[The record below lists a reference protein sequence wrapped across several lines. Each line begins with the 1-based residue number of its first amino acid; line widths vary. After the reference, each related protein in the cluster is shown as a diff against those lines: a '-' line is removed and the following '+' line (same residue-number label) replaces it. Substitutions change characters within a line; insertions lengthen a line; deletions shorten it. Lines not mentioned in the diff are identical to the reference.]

1 MGFICKLQRF
11 GSSLPAKMPKLSL
24 IQHTDNMS
32 ELNTDKPVIGITIG
46 DYNGIGP
53 EIILKV
59 LYNNQLNRICTP
71 VIYGSMRIM
80 NRYRNQLEM
89 KDWNLFGAQRIEQIN
104 AKMTNVITC
113 WQDPQEDIQPGK
125 ITSEAGKGAFES
137 LKRAVEDLKAGK
149 LDGLVTAPINKNNIQ
164 NEEFKFPG
172 HTEYL
177 AEAFDAKEPLMFMV
191 SDTLRVGV
199 VTGHIALRD
208 IAEHITKEKIVGKL
222 NAMLRSLRGDFGI
235 RKPRIAVL
243 GLNPHAGENGLLGSE
258 EQEIIEPAI
267 KELKNK
273 GQLIYGPYP
282 ADGFFAA
289 QTYRKF
295 DAVLAMYHDQGLTPF
310 KTIAFNDGVNFTAG
324 LSIVR
329 TSPDHG
335 TAYDIAGKNIA
346 DETSMRQAVFTACDV
361 IKFRKEQAEI
371 EKNALKKNPVVEKM
385 TSQEEK

>member
-1 MGFICKLQRF
+1 
-11 GSSLPAKMPKLSL
+11 
-24 IQHTDNMS
+24 MS
-32 ELNTDKPVIGITIG
+32 ELLSDKPVIGITLG

-53 EIILKV
+53 EVILKV
-59 LYNNQLNRICTP
+59 LHGNQLNRICTP
-71 VIYGSMRIM
+71 VVYGSMRIL

-89 KDWNLFGAQRIEQIN
+89 KDWNLFGAQKIDLIN
-104 AKMTNVITC
+104 PKMTNVITC

-125 ITSEAGKGAFES
+125 VTPEAGKGAYES
-137 LKRAVEDLKAGK
+137 LKRAVEDMKEGH
-149 LDGLVTAPINKNNIQ
+149 LDAIVTAPINKNNIQ
-164 NEEFKFPG
+164 NDEFNFPG

-177 AEAFDAKEPLMFMV
+177 AEAFGVKEPLMFMV
-191 SDTLRVGV
+191 SDILRVGV
-199 VTGHIALRD
+199 VTGHIPLGK
-208 IAEHITKEKIVGKL
+208 IAENITKEKIMVRL
-222 NAMLRSLRGDFGI
+222 QAMLKSLRVDFGI

-243 GLNPHAGENGLLGSE
+243 GLNPHAGEGGLLGSE
-258 EQEIIEPAI
+258 ENEIIEPLI
-267 KELKNK
+267 KEIRAK
-273 GQLIYGPYP
+273 GQLVYGPYP

-289 QTYRKF
+289 QSYRKY

-324 LSIVR
+324 LPIVR

-346 DETSMRQAVFTACDV
+346 DETSMRQAIFTAIDV
-361 IKFRKEQAEI
+361 VRQRKEQAEL

>member
-1 MGFICKLQRF
+1 
-11 GSSLPAKMPKLSL
+11 
-24 IQHTDNMS
+24 MS
-32 ELNTDKPVIGITIG
+32 ELNSDKPVIGITIG

-53 EIILKV
+53 EVILKV
-59 LYNNQLNRICTP
+59 LHNNQLNRICTP
-71 VIYGSMRIM
+71 IIYGSMRIL
-80 NRYRNQLEM
+80 NRYRNQLDM
-89 KDWNLFGAQRIEQIN
+89 KDWNLFGAQKIEQAN
-104 AKMTNVITC
+104 PKMTNVITC

-125 ITSEAGKGAFES
+125 VTPEAGKGAFES
-137 LKRAVEDLKAGK
+137 LKRAVEDLKGGK
-149 LDGLVTAPINKNNIQ
+149 LDAIVTGPINKNNIQ
-164 NEEFKFPG
+164 NEEFQFPG

-177 AEAFDAKEPLMFMV
+177 AEAFDIKEPLMFMV

-199 VTGHIALRD
+199 VTGHVSLREV
-208 IAEHITKEKIVGKL
+208 AEQITKEKIVVKL
-222 NAMLRSLRGDFGI
+222 QAMLKSLRGDFGI

-258 EQEIIEPAI
+258 EQDVIEPAI

-324 LSIVR
+324 LPIVR

-335 TAYDIAGKNIA
+335 TAYDIAGKNQA
-346 DETSMRQAVFTACDV
+346 DETSMRQAIYTAIDV
-361 IKFRKEQAEI
+361 IKYRKDQSEL

>member
-1 MGFICKLQRF
+1 
-11 GSSLPAKMPKLSL
+11 
-24 IQHTDNMS
+24 MS
-32 ELNTDKPVIGITIG
+32 ELHSDKPVIGITLG

-53 EIILKV
+53 EVILKV
-59 LYNNQLNRICTP
+59 LHNNQLNRICTP
-71 VIYGSMRIM
+71 VVYGSMRLL

-89 KDWNLFGAQRIEQIN
+89 KDWNLFGAQKVELAN
-104 AKMTNVITC
+104 PKMTNVITC

-125 ITSEAGKGAFES
+125 VTPEAGKGAYES
-137 LKRAVEDLKAGK
+137 LKRAVEDLKDGK
-149 LDGLVTAPINKNNIQ
+149 LDAIVTAPINKNNIQ
-164 NEEFKFPG
+164 NEAFQFPG

-177 AEAFDAKEPLMFMV
+177 AETFGVKEPLMFMV
-191 SDTLRVGV
+191 SDVLRVGV
-199 VTGHIALRD
+199 VTGHVSLREV
-208 IAEHITKEKIVGKL
+208 AEHITKEKIVAKL
-222 NAMLRSLRGDFGI
+222 QAMLKSLRGDFGI

-243 GLNPHAGENGLLGSE
+243 GLNPHAGENGLLGKE

-324 LSIVR
+324 LPIVR

-335 TAYDIAGKNIA
+335 TAYDIAGKNQA
-346 DETSMRQAVFTACDV
+346 DETSMRQAIFTAIDV
-361 IKFRKEQAEI
+361 VRHRKEQAEL